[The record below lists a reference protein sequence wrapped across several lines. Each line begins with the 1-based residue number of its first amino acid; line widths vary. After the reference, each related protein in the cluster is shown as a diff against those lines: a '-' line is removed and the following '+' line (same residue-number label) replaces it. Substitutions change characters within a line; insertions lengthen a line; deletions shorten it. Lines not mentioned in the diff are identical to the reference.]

1 MTQTPTKN
9 STFYLQCIQNVLL
22 PPVEINERITM
33 ASTND
38 ITMTIRTNSEI
49 KQTAAAL
56 FDDLGLDMSTAV
68 NMFLRECIRK
78 DGIPFEVSRK
88 EVPNRKT
95 RRAIKNAINNKNMVG
110 PFDTYEEL
118 MESLNA

>member
-1 MTQTPTKN
+1 MSQKPPRN
-9 STFYLQCIQNVLL
+9 NTFYLQCIQNVLQL
-22 PPVEINERITM
+22 PVEIIKRIIM

-49 KQTAAAL
+49 KKTAASL
-56 FDDLGLDMSTAV
+56 FDDLGLDMSTAI

-88 EVPNRKT
+88 EVLNRKT

-110 PFDTYEEL
+110 PFKTVEEL

>member
-1 MTQTPTKN
+1 MTQMPTKN
-9 STFYLQCIQNVLL
+9 NTFYLQCIQNVLQS
-22 PPVEINERITM
+22 PVEINERVTM

-49 KQTAAAL
+49 KKTAAAL

-88 EVPNRKT
+88 EIPNRKT

-110 PFDTYEEL
+110 PFKTVEEL

>member
-1 MTQTPTKN
+1 
-9 STFYLQCIQNVLL
+9 
-22 PPVEINERITM
+22 M
-33 ASTND
+33 ATTND
-38 ITMTIRTNSEI
+38 ITMTIRTNSDI
-49 KQTAAAL
+49 KRAAAQL

-88 EVPNRKT
+88 EIPNRKT
-95 RRAIKNAINNKNMVG
+95 RRAIKNAVNNKNMVG
-110 PFDTYEEL
+110 PFKTVEEL